1 MTTRDSQNSREQ
13 CTKERTN
20 ESKWKAATKA
30 FHEAGLIKE
39 TKASW
44 HNSKESQ
51 KRGDD
56 LLTQTEEVK
65 CQNNGQDDQG

>member
-13 CTKERTN
+13 WTKERTN
-20 ESKWKAATKA
+20 KSKWKAVMKA

-51 KRGDD
+51 KRGYD

-65 CQNNGQDDQG
+65 CQNSGQDDQG